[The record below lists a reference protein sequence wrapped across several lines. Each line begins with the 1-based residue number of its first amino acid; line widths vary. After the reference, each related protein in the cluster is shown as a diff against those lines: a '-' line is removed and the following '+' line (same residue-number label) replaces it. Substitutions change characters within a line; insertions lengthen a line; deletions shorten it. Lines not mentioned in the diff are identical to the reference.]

1 MGKSETAENR
11 DVIQISSSSS
21 SALSSSSGE
30 EFLEESDSQSDDS
43 SDCSVEEI
51 SSGSCSDDAEN
62 DDDDADGGGEIEG
75 DDEECLSNRVSNLLR
90 ERSDIGGL
98 TLVECKAYLRRHGLR
113 LSGTRV
119 ECLQRIKEHWRIR
132 DGRGVILYPRSS
144 FNIDC
149 TGDVCRGDVV
159 LFTQKVFDKVT
170 RSGRVLGRRTVAGRI
185 IKESYGAA
193 KQQHT
198 FTVEVLWSKGIK
210 ELPPLVP
217 LLVKGRNL
225 YRMKTFRQSWKNEKE
240 RREVLAE
247 KHQRGAA
254 ARQIREMRKT
264 TGVKRKREKSSSKEV
279 FKYQKHSRRSH
290 VSETSRRATSKLG
303 NHHDGRV
310 KAPIGKQR
318 SFRQSNVGGNRKFL
332 APLSRSK
339 HQNHDHRSNTVES
352 SVQSYDY
359 PRNFHLF
366 RLERYHQ
373 EPPSFVP

>member
-149 TGDVCRGDVV
+149 TGIPSFQRRAVAVTLYLYRPLRSVLLVYICR
-159 LFTQKVFDKVT
+159 FDKVT

-264 TGVKRKREKSSSKEV
+264 TGVKRKREKSSSKEGI
-279 FKYQKHSRRSH
+279 R
-290 VSETSRRATSKLG
+290 KLE
-303 NHHDGRV
+303 H
-310 KAPIGKQR
+310 
-318 SFRQSNVGGNRKFL
+318 
-332 APLSRSK
+332 
-339 HQNHDHRSNTVES
+339 T
-352 SVQSYDY
+352 
-359 PRNFHLF
+359 
-366 RLERYHQ
+366 
-373 EPPSFVP
+373 